1 MVFYNQRRIFKLEK
15 FYWIIKFASIKT
27 GLKYHHFN
35 IFQCQLYISSH
46 FITFCLVLVTK
57 ILLILFCCRTVY
69 NLGIDILSIFFR
81 VKFCYWWWIVA
92 PIYVLVLG
100 YVCQTLWMVN
110 VGVKAKCCDTLV
122 SKILF
127 TDVWIYRFH

>member
-1 MVFYNQRRIFKLEK
+1 M
-15 FYWIIKFASIKT
+15 A
-27 GLKYHHFN
+27 
-35 IFQCQLYISSH
+35 FQNRGKILSLYISSH
-46 FITFCLVLVTK
+46 SITFCLVLVTK

-110 VGVKAKCCDTLV
+110 VGVEAKCCDTLV
-122 SKILF
+122 SEILF
-127 TDVWIYRFH
+127 TVIWIYRLLYATCFRRRWQNRAIGFCKPTNLLR